1 MAGGCFMKT
10 RWIFSSA
17 IIIAVSAW
25 AGSAFAQKTSTS
37 SASQGMSVSTVST
50 TPILSTGVSYYDM
63 GEGGT
68 IAGGYLTGKAA
79 FAQGLGQYNY
89 NTALAIRHLLEAN
102 KQAIDNQLYA
112 EKVYF
117 EMRRLN
123 DEYWLSKNPR
133 LTPEQRVLID
143 QSRLPRRLTSSE
155 LDPTWGV
162 IRWPATLERPE
173 FDTIREKLN
182 DVFAH
187 RSEGHSGIGTP
198 EYARVQQF
206 TRDMR
211 ALLDQEYASMSQ
223 MEWIQAMRFIESLG
237 YESRFA
243 PGAVVGV
250 NVR

>member
-1 MAGGCFMKT
+1 MKIRLFLT
-10 RWIFSSA
+10 TV
-17 IIIAVSAW
+17 IIMGVTAW
-25 AGSAFAQKTSTS
+25 AGSAFGQKTSMS
-37 SASQGMSVSTVST
+37 GGGQGMSVSTTST
-50 TPILSTGVSYYDM
+50 SPMISTGIGYYDM

-89 NTALAIRHLLEAN
+89 NTALAIRELEDAN

-112 EKVYF
+112 ERTYF

-133 LTPEQRVLID
+133 STPEQKVLID
-143 QSRLPRRLTSSE
+143 QSRLPRRLTSNE
-155 LDPTWGV
+155 LDPPWGV
-162 IRWPATLERPE
+162 IRWPAVLERPE
-173 FDTIREKLN
+173 FHAIREKLN

-187 RSEGHSGIGTP
+187 RLEGHFGVGSP
-198 EYARVQQF
+198 EYTNVQQF

-211 ALLDQEYASMSQ
+211 AVLDQEYDSMSQ
-223 MEWIQAMRFIESLG
+223 MEWIQAKRFIESLG

-243 PGAVVGV
+243 PGTVVGV